1 MSSFTSS
8 KVAHWKDITTDCESH
23 FSDMNKTVHIVKLAL
38 CQTFKLTFSCCK
50 SLFYDKNVRQ
60 CLSCLLRVLVL
71 PNIFPD
77 RQRTDRL
84 THSKEYMNK
93 EVSWLIVLLNFSY
106 VAKSSNTVHT
116 CVFKEQFEARKPM

>member
-1 MSSFTSS
+1 MLKTKHDHSLNSFETNIQ
-8 KVAHWKDITTDCESH
+8 KH
-23 FSDMNKTVHIVKLAL
+23 FSDMNKTVPDIVKLAL

-60 CLSCLLRVLVL
+60 CLSCLLLVLFL

-93 EVSWLIVLLNFSY
+93 EVS
-106 VAKSSNTVHT
+106 
-116 CVFKEQFEARKPM
+116 